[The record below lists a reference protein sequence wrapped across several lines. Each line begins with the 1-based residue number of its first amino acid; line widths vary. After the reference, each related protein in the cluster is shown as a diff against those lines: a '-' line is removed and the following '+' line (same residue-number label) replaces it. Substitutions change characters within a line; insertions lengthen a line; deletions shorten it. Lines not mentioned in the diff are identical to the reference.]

1 MKTVFDKATRVE
13 LIGRINSLNETCVPQ
28 WGKMNVSQMLR
39 HCRLWEEMIAGKVE
53 CKRVFLGRLIG
64 KMALK
69 AFLKDE
75 RLMQKNA
82 PSSPEL
88 IVRESPGDMAAER
101 TKWIALMEE
110 NAHYSSPFFMHPFF
124 GQMTKEQLG
133 YLAYKHTDHHLRQFN
148 R

>member
-1 MKTVFDKATRVE
+1 MKTVFDKATKEE

-28 WGKMNVSQMLR
+28 WGKMNVYQMLK
-39 HCRLWEEMIAGKVE
+39 HCRLWEEMIAGKLA
-53 CKRVFLGRLIG
+53 CKRVFLGRVFG

-75 RLMQKNA
+75 RPMQKNA
-82 PSSPEL
+82 PSSREL
-88 IVRESPGDMAAER
+88 IVNDSKGDMAAER
-101 TKWIALMEE
+101 ATWIALMEE
-110 NAHYSSPFFMHPFF
+110 NTHYSSPVFIHPFF
-124 GQMTKEQLG
+124 GEMTKEQLG

>member
-1 MKTVFDKATRVE
+1 MKTVFDKATKEE

-39 HCRLWEEMIAGKVE
+39 HCRLWEEMIAGKIE

-69 AFLKDE
+69 ANLKDE
-75 RLMQKNA
+75 RPMQKNA

-101 TKWIALMEE
+101 AKWIALMEE
-110 NAHYSSPFFMHPFF
+110 NAHYSNPFFMHPFF

>member
-1 MKTVFDKATRVE
+1 MKTVFDKATKEE

-28 WGKMNVSQMLR
+28 WGKMNVYQMLK
-39 HCRLWEEMIAGKVE
+39 HCRFWEEMIAGKIE
-53 CKRVFLGRLIG
+53 CKRVFLGRLFG

-75 RLMQKNA
+75 RPMQKNA
-82 PSSPEL
+82 PSSVEL
-88 IVRESPGDMAAER
+88 IVHDRQGDMAAER
-101 TKWIALMEE
+101 DKWIALMEE
-110 NAHYSSPFFMHPFF
+110 NAHYSSPVFMHPFF
-124 GQMTKEQLG
+124 GEMTKEQLG